1 VAFAATVIVIVA
13 VAVPRAPSF
22 SDEGANDAL
31 MLTDEFGAARRDSA
45 ELNPLTDANVSP
57 DTAVAPAA
65 RVIVAG
71 DDAMAKLGAVDGDVK

>member
-1 VAFAATVIVIVA
+1 
-13 VAVPRAPSF
+13 
-22 SDEGANDAL
+22 
-31 MLTDEFGAARRDSA
+31 MLTDEFVAARRDSA